1 MSFDLEEQEKID
13 ELKAWWKQNGSTV
26 LLAIAVFATVLA
38 GMQGWRYYQKS
49 QQQQAAQ
56 VFEAVQ
62 NGVRSKDVKR
72 VRDAAGQLIEKYP
85 GTPYATRAAL
95 LVAGVNYELG
105 DAKSAKAQLQW
116 VIEHAKEDGAR
127 DMARLRLAG
136 MLLDDKSYAEAM
148 KLLEAQHQ
156 KSFDG
161 LFADLKGDVL
171 AAQGKVADAR
181 TAYTIAL
188 EQIDEK
194 STYRQIV
201 QMKLDGLGAHG

>member
-49 QQQQAAQ
+49 QQQQAVQ

-62 NGVRSKDVKR
+62 NGVRGKDAKR

-95 LVAGVNYELG
+95 LVAGVNHELG

-136 MLLDDKSYAEAM
+136 ILLDDKSYAEAM

-171 AAQGKVADAR
+171 AAQGKMADAR
-181 TAYTIAL
+181 TAYQAAL
-188 EQIDEK
+188 EMIDEK

>member
-26 LLAIAVFATVLA
+26 LLGIAVFVAILG

-56 VFEAVQ
+56 VYEAVQ
-62 NGVRSKDVKR
+62 NGVRAKDKTR

-95 LVAGVNYELG
+95 IVAGINYELG

-136 MLLDDKSYAEAM
+136 LLLDDKSYAEAM

-181 TAYTIAL
+181 TAYQTAL
-188 EQIDEK
+188 EKIDEK

-201 QMKLDGLGAHG
+201 QMKLDSLGAHG